1 MDGICL
7 YDFPRPM
14 NWRGVF
20 AATTTPF
27 DPALGID
34 AAALAAHVDWMAR
47 AGCTGIVPLGSLGE
61 GNTLDFD
68 EKLRVID
75 IVREALAGRAAL
87 VPGIAALSTA
97 EAVALVRAAERRGC
111 TGAMILPPYVYKGD
125 VRETGAYF
133 AAVLGATSLPCMLY
147 NNPIAYGTAV
157 APEQI
162 AALASRHDNLE
173 AVKESSA
180 DIRRFAAIRAFAG
193 DRLALF
199 AGVDD
204 LIVEAIDA
212 GACGWIAGLVNAFPQ
227 ESVAL
232 FELCATG
239 ERERARALYAWFLPL
254 LRLDVIPKFVQAI
267 KLVQAEA
274 GRGSER
280 VRPPRLE
287 LEGAERAA
295 VLAVFKES
303 VRAQR
308 G

>member
-147 NNPIAYGTAV
+147 NNPIAYGTDV

-162 AALASRHDNLE
+162 AALAEGAGEGLERVLLE
-173 AVKESSA
+173 APP
-180 DIRRFAAIRAFAG
+180 
-193 DRLALF
+193 RLARVCHDQLHRQL
-199 AGVDD
+199 AELVGCR
-204 LIVEAIDA
+204 
-212 GACGWIAGLVNAFPQ
+212 CG
-227 ESVAL
+227 
-232 FELCATG
+232 
-239 ERERARALYAWFLPL
+239 PL
-254 LRLDVIPKFVQAI
+254 AADGQDR
-267 KLVQAEA
+267 AEA
-274 GRGSER
+274 PAHSGARSSH
-280 VRPPRLE
+280 VRPPPWPARSTLRRPRC
-287 LEGAERAA
+287 GD
-295 VLAVFKES
+295 
-303 VRAQR
+303 R
-308 G
+308 GG